1 MKCKRC
7 KSNMGTSYIESDDD
21 ISCRSNE
28 ESEIMN
34 AFTESEEEVEMS
46 DVSQYK
52 KKKTKQNKTKHS
64 KP

>member
-1 MKCKRC
+1 
-7 KSNMGTSYIESDDD
+7 MGTSYIESDDD

-28 ESEIMN
+28 KSEIMN

-52 KKKTKQNKTKHS
+52 TKQNKTEIPSWKRN
-64 KP
+64 